1 MSFTPRS
8 SEIPTM
14 AKQARSA
21 KRTGRFSTTL
31 RAGVWRSPLSSR
43 GSSAM
48 AAKKKTMVTT
58 GVLMSVYIDGL
69 ADFDSE
75 MATASRPQRA
85 MSSTVATV
93 RQIRAKRVC
102 MIPRSRKIL
111 EITGIEVMATAI
123 PMMIVSEL
131 MLPWAPM

>member
-1 MSFTPRS
+1 
-8 SEIPTM
+8 
-14 AKQARSA
+14 
-21 KRTGRFSTTL
+21 
-31 RAGVWRSPLSSR
+31 
-43 GSSAM
+43 M
-48 AAKKKTMVTT
+48 AAKKKTSVMT
-58 GVLMSVYIDGL
+58 GVLISSYTDGS

-102 MIPRSRKIL
+102 MIPRSMKIF
-111 EITGIEVMATAI
+111 EITGIEVMATAM

-131 MLPWAPM
+131 RFPLGPM

>member
-1 MSFTPRS
+1 MST
-8 SEIPTM
+8 IATM
-14 AKQARSA
+14 KTISV
-21 KRTGRFSTTL
+21 T
-31 RAGVWRSPLSSR
+31 AGVLTMSYSD
-43 GSSAM
+43 GS
-48 AAKKKTMVTT
+48 
-58 GVLMSVYIDGL
+58 

-93 RQIRAKRVC
+93 RTIRAKRVC
-102 MIPRSRKIL
+102 MIPRSRKIF

-131 MLPWAPM
+131 TFPLGPM